1 MDAFLQAVGM
11 VFNFE
16 TLLVIVASAIF
27 GLFVGAL
34 PGLTATMAT
43 ALLVPVTFYM
53 APIPAI
59 AAIISCTAMAITAGD
74 LPGTLLRIPGTPASA
89 AYVEDSYR
97 MAQKGQAGLAIG
109 IGVIGSVLGGL
120 FGFVFLLFTAPA
132 LAKFALGF
140 SSFEYFWLA
149 VLGLS
154 CAALISSGGMAKGA
168 LSLLLGLLIAQ
179 VGLDPLMG
187 SQRFTLGITELSGG
201 ISFIPAMIG
210 MFALAEIMRAG
221 RTGAPTIIQANVR
234 NPFKGTLKVLWQYRK
249 NQVRGSVIGSLIG
262 ALPGVGGDLAAWVTY
277 TLAKKTSKTPE
288 LFGKGHPEGLV
299 EAGATNNAALSAS
312 WIPAMVFGIP
322 GDAVTAI
329 AVGVLVMKGLDPG
342 PQLLTV
348 HPENFYAVMLVFV
361 IANILM
367 LPLGY
372 VAART
377 ARWIFEVPRALLNAA
392 ILLFCIVGSFSINNT
407 MFGVGVMLILGII
420 AYVLESRQFA
430 IAPIILGIVLGP
442 LVETNFTTSMII
454 TSGNFAGFFGR
465 PIAAV
470 LGVATI
476 IIWGLAIFGTL
487 RRMLKARSER
497 NGMDD
502 RALTHP
508 ANS

>member
-1 MDAFLQAVGM
+1 MDAFVTALGL
-11 VFNFE
+11 VFNLE

-97 MAQKGQAGLAIG
+97 MAQNGQAGLAIG

-154 CAALISSGGMAKGA
+154 CAALISSGGIAKGA
-168 LSLLLGLLIAQ
+168 LSLLLGLFIAQ
-179 VGLDPLMG
+179 VGLDPLTAA
-187 SQRFTLGITELSGG
+187 QRFTFGSTELAGG

-210 MFALAEIMRAG
+210 MFALAEILRAG
-221 RTGAPTIIQANVR
+221 RSPISKVPQVNVR
-234 NPFKGTLKVLWQYRK
+234 NPFKGTLKVIWQYRK
-249 NQVRGSVIGSLIG
+249 NQARGSIIGSLIG

-277 TLAKKTSKTPE
+277 SLAKRTSKTPE
-288 LFGKGHPEGLV
+288 KFGKGHPEGLV
-299 EAGATNNAALSAS
+299 EAGATNNAALSSS

-348 HPENFYAVMLVFV
+348 NPHNFYAVMLVFV
-361 IANILM
+361 IANLLM

-372 VAART
+372 VAARS
-377 ARWIFEVPRALLNAA
+377 ARRIFEVPRALLNAA
-392 ILLFCIVGSFSINNT
+392 ILLFCIVGSYSINNT
-407 MFGVGVMLILGII
+407 MFGVIIMLVLGIVAFI
-420 AYVLESRQFA
+420 LESRQFA

-442 LVETNFTTSMII
+442 LVEQNFTTSMMI
-454 TSGNFAGFFGR
+454 TSGNFLGFFSR
-465 PIAAV
+465 PIAGA
-470 LGVATI
+470 LGIATLV
-476 IIWGLAIFGTL
+476 IWGLAIAATIMRA
-487 RRMLKARSER
+487 RRARAEQLS
-497 NGMDD
+497 
-502 RALTHP
+502 AQTSP
-508 ANS
+508 P

>member
-1 MDAFLQAVGM
+1 MNAFVEALSL
-11 VFNFE
+11 VFNIE
-16 TLLVIVASAIF
+16 TLLVILASAIF

-43 ALLVPVTFYM
+43 ALLVPLTFYM

-59 AAIISCTAMAITAGD
+59 AAIIASTAMAITAGD

-120 FGFVFLLFTAPA
+120 FGFVFLMFTAPA

-154 CAALISSGGMAKGA
+154 CAALISSGGVAKGG

-179 VGLDPLMG
+179 VGVDPLTG
-187 SQRFTLGITELSGG
+187 TPRFTFGVSELTGG

-210 MFALAEIMRAG
+210 MFALAEVM
-221 RTGAPTIIQANVR
+221 RTGRRFRLGVPQANVR
-234 NPFKGTLKVLWQYRK
+234 NPFKGVLACLWKYRK
-249 NQVRGSVIGSLIG
+249 NQIRGSIIGSLIG

-277 TLAKKTSKTPE
+277 SLAKKTSKTPE

-299 EAGATNNAALSAS
+299 EAGATNNAALSSS

-329 AVGVLVMKGLDPG
+329 AVGVLVMKGMEPG
-342 PQLLTV
+342 PQLLTTN
-348 HPENFYAVMLVFV
+348 PQNFYAVMLVFV

-372 VAART
+372 IAARS
-377 ARWIFEVPRALLNAA
+377 ARRIFEVPRALLNAA
-392 ILLFCIVGSFSINNT
+392 ILLFCIVGSYSINNT
-407 MFGVGVMLILGII
+407 MFGVTIMLALGVI
-420 AYVLESRQFA
+420 AFFLEKSGFA

-442 LVETNFTTSMII
+442 LVEQNFTTSMII
-454 TSGNFAGFFGR
+454 TNGNVFGLFER
-465 PIAAV
+465 PISAI
-470 LGVATI
+470 LGIATI
-476 IIWGLAIFGTL
+476 AVWSLFIFGSVKRNFRPKEIAGETL
-487 RRMLKARSER
+487 
-497 NGMDD
+497 
-502 RALTHP
+502 
-508 ANS
+508 

>member
-1 MDAFLQAVGM
+1 MNAFVEAFLL
-11 VFNFE
+11 VFNVE
-16 TLLVIVASAIF
+16 TLLVITASAIF

-43 ALLVPVTFYM
+43 ALLVPLTFYM

-59 AAIISCTAMAITAGD
+59 AAIIASTAMAITAGD

-120 FGFVFLLFTAPA
+120 FGFVFLMFTAPA

-154 CAALISSGGMAKGA
+154 CAALISSGGVAKGA

-179 VGLDPLMG
+179 VGVDPLTG
-187 SQRFTLGITELSGG
+187 TPRFTFGVSELTGG

-210 MFALAEIMRAG
+210 MFALAEVM
-221 RTGAPTIIQANVR
+221 RTGRRFRLAIPQANVR
-234 NPFKGTLKVLWQYRK
+234 NPFKGVMACLWKYRK
-249 NQVRGSVIGSLIG
+249 NQFRGSVIGSLIG

-277 TLAKKTSKTPE
+277 SLAKKTSKTPE

-329 AVGVLVMKGLDPG
+329 AVGVLVMKGMEPG
-342 PQLLTV
+342 PQLLTTN
-348 HPENFYAVMLVFV
+348 PQNFYAVMLVFV

-372 VAART
+372 VAARS

-392 ILLFCIVGSFSINNT
+392 ILLFCVVGSYSINNT
-407 MFGVGVMLILGII
+407 MFGVGIMLALGVMAFFMEKSG
-420 AYVLESRQFA
+420 FA
-430 IAPIILGIVLGP
+430 MAPVILGIVLGP
-442 LVETNFTTSMII
+442 LVEQNFTTSMII
-454 TSGNFAGFFGR
+454 TNGDLLGLFER

-470 LGVATI
+470 LGVASI
-476 IIWGLAIFGTL
+476 AVWGLFIFGSIRKTF
-487 RRMLKARSER
+487 RQ
-497 NGMDD
+497 
-502 RALTHP
+502 RALAEKP
-508 ANS
+508 A

>member
-1 MDAFLQAVGM
+1 MDAFLLAIGL
-11 VFNFE
+11 VFNVE
-16 TLLVIVASAIF
+16 TLLVILAASIF

-74 LPGTLLRIPGTPASA
+74 LPGALLRIPGTPASA
-89 AYVEDSYR
+89 AYVEDSYG
-97 MAQKGQAGLAIG
+97 MAKQGKAGLAIG
-109 IGVIGSVLGGL
+109 IGVIGSMLGGL

-132 LAKFALGF
+132 LAKFALSF

-154 CAALISSGGMAKGA
+154 CAALISTGGMAKGA
-168 LSLLLGLLIAQ
+168 LSLLLGLFIAQ
-179 VGLDPLMG
+179 IGVDPLMG
-187 SQRFTLGITELSGG
+187 AQRFTFGFSELSGG

-221 RTGAPTIIQANVR
+221 RNGTKAVAQANVG

-249 NQVRGSVIGSLIG
+249 NHLRGSMIGSLLG

-277 TLAKKTSKTPE
+277 SLAKRTSKTPE
-288 LFGKGHPEGLV
+288 KFGTGHPEGLV
-299 EAGATNNAALSAS
+299 EASATNNAALSTS

-348 HPENFYAVMLVFV
+348 NPQNFYAVLLVFV
-361 IANILM
+361 VANILM

-372 VAART
+372 VAARS

-392 ILLFCIVGSFSINNT
+392 ILLFCLVGSFSINNT
-407 MFGVGVMLILGII
+407 MFGVGVMLALGII
-420 AYVLESRQFA
+420 AYVLESRRFA

-442 LVETNFTTSMII
+442 LVEGNFTTSMII
-454 TSGNFAGFFGR
+454 TSGNFLGFFER

-470 LGVATI
+470 LGIATI
-476 IIWGLAIFGTL
+476 IIWGTAIGGTILRAYKGRQLRLA
-487 RRMLKARSER
+487 
-497 NGMDD
+497 
-502 RALTHP
+502 
-508 ANS
+508 

>member
-1 MDAFLQAVGM
+1 MNAFVEALSL
-11 VFNFE
+11 VFNVE
-16 TLLVIVASAIF
+16 TLLVILASAIF

-43 ALLVPVTFYM
+43 ALLVPLTFYM

-59 AAIISCTAMAITAGD
+59 AAIIASTAMAITAGD

-120 FGFVFLLFTAPA
+120 FGFVFLMFTAPA

-154 CAALISSGGMAKGA
+154 CAALISSGGVAKGG

-179 VGLDPLMG
+179 VGVDPLTG
-187 SQRFTLGITELSGG
+187 TPRFTFGISELTGG

-210 MFALAEIMRAG
+210 MFALAEVM
-221 RTGAPTIIQANVR
+221 RTGRRFKLGVPQANVR
-234 NPFKGTLKVLWQYRK
+234 NPFKGVMACLWKYRK
-249 NQVRGSVIGSLIG
+249 NQVRGSIIGSLIG

-277 TLAKKTSKTPE
+277 SLAKKTSKTPE

-299 EAGATNNAALSAS
+299 EAGATNNAALSSS

-329 AVGVLVMKGLDPG
+329 AVGVLVMKGMEPG
-342 PQLLTV
+342 PQLLTSN
-348 HPENFYAVMLVFV
+348 PQNFYAVMLVFV

-372 VAART
+372 IAARS
-377 ARWIFEVPRALLNAA
+377 ARRIFEVPRALLNAA
-392 ILLFCIVGSFSINNT
+392 ILLFCIVGSYSINNT
-407 MFGVGVMLILGII
+407 MFGVTIMLALGVI
-420 AYVLESRQFA
+420 AFFLEKSGFA

-442 LVETNFTTSMII
+442 LVEQNFTTSMII
-454 TSGNFAGFFGR
+454 TNGNVLGLFER
-465 PIAAV
+465 PISAV
-470 LGVATI
+470 LGIATI
-476 IIWGLAIFGTL
+476 AVWSLFIFGSVKTTF
-487 RRMLKARSER
+487 RPKEIA
-497 NGMDD
+497 GD
-502 RALTHP
+502 TI
-508 ANS
+508 

>member
-1 MDAFLQAVGM
+1 MDAILTGLNL
-11 VFNFE
+11 VFTPE
-16 TLLVIVASAIF
+16 TLIVILLSSIF

-43 ALLVPVTFYM
+43 ALLVPLTFYM
-53 APIPAI
+53 PPIPAI
-59 AAIISCTAMAITAGD
+59 AAIISSTAMAITAGD

-109 IGVIGSVLGGL
+109 IGVIGSTLGGL
-120 FGFVFLLFTAPA
+120 FGFVVLLFSAPI

-149 VLGLS
+149 ALGLS
-154 CAALISSGGMAKGA
+154 CAALISSGGVAKGA
-168 LSLLLGLLIAQ
+168 LSLLIGLFLAQ
-179 VGLDPLMG
+179 VGRDPLMG
-187 SQRFTLGITELSGG
+187 AARFTFGSVELAGG

-210 MFALAEIMRAG
+210 MFALAEVM
-221 RTGAPTIIQANVR
+221 RTGRNFRLGTPQANIK
-234 NPFKGTLKVLWQYRK
+234 NPFKGVLKVIWQYRK
-249 NQVRGSVIGSLIG
+249 NQVRGSIIGSLIG
-262 ALPGVGGDLAAWVTY
+262 ALPGVGGDLAAWITY
-277 TLAKKTSKTPE
+277 SLAKRTSKTPE
-288 LFGKGHPEGLV
+288 KFGTGHPEGLV

-329 AVGVLVMKGLDPG
+329 AVGVLVMKGMEPG

-348 HPENFYAVMLVFV
+348 NAQNFYAVMFVFV

-377 ARWIFEVPRALLNAA
+377 SRWIFEVPRALLNAA

-407 MFGVGVMLILGII
+407 MFGVVVMLVLGAMAFIL
-420 AYVLESRQFA
+420 EKHRFA
-430 IAPIILGIVLGP
+430 IAPIILGMVLGP
-442 LVETNFTTSMII
+442 LVEQNFITSMTI
-454 TSGNFAGFFGR
+454 SGGDLAGLFSR
-465 PIAAV
+465 PLA
-470 LGVATI
+470 ATI
-476 IIWGLAIFGTL
+476 GITTLLIWGLAIGGTL
-487 RRMLKARSER
+487 YRAVSSR
-497 NGMDD
+497 NQ
-502 RALTHP
+502 RKPSLA
-508 ANS
+508 

>member
-1 MDAFLQAVGM
+1 MNAFVEALSL
-11 VFNFE
+11 VFNLE
-16 TLLVIVASAIF
+16 TLLVILASAIF

-43 ALLVPVTFYM
+43 ALLVPLTFYM

-59 AAIISCTAMAITAGD
+59 AAIIASTAMAITAGD

-120 FGFVFLLFTAPA
+120 FGFVFLMFTAPA

-154 CAALISSGGMAKGA
+154 CAALISSGGVAKGG

-179 VGLDPLMG
+179 VGVDPLTG
-187 SQRFTLGITELSGG
+187 TPRFTFGVSELTGG

-210 MFALAEIMRAG
+210 MFALAEVM
-221 RTGAPTIIQANVR
+221 RTGRRFRLGVPQANVR
-234 NPFKGTLKVLWQYRK
+234 NPFKGVLTCLWKYRK
-249 NQVRGSVIGSLIG
+249 NQIRGSVVGSLIG

-277 TLAKKTSKTPE
+277 SLAKKTSKTPE

-299 EAGATNNAALSAS
+299 EAGATNNAALSSS

-329 AVGVLVMKGLDPG
+329 AVGVLVMKGMEPG
-342 PQLLTV
+342 PQLLTTN
-348 HPENFYAVMLVFV
+348 PQNFYAVMLVFV

-372 VAART
+372 IAARS
-377 ARWIFEVPRALLNAA
+377 ARRIFEVPRALLNAA
-392 ILLFCIVGSFSINNT
+392 ILLFCIVGSYSINNT
-407 MFGVGVMLILGII
+407 MFGVTIMLALGVI
-420 AYVLESRQFA
+420 AFFLEKSGFA

-442 LVETNFTTSMII
+442 LVEQNFTTSMII
-454 TSGNFAGFFGR
+454 TNGSVLGLFER
-465 PIAAV
+465 PISAI
-470 LGVATI
+470 LGIATI
-476 IIWGLAIFGTL
+476 AVWSLFIFGSVKKNF
-487 RRMLKARSER
+487 RPKAIA
-497 NGMDD
+497 GD
-502 RALTHP
+502 TI
-508 ANS
+508 

>member
-1 MDAFLQAVGM
+1 MDAFLLALGM
-11 VFNFE
+11 VFNVQ
-16 TLLVIVASAIF
+16 TLLVITGAAVF

-53 APIPAI
+53 EPIPAI

-120 FGFVFLLFTAPA
+120 FGFVFLMFTAPA

-168 LSLLLGLLIAQ
+168 LSLLLGLFIAQ

-187 SQRFTLGITELSGG
+187 AQRFTLGIAELSGG

-221 RTGAPTIIQANVR
+221 RFGSTAITQANVR

-249 NQVRGSVIGSLIG
+249 NQVRGSIIGSLLG

-277 TLAKKTSKTPE
+277 ALAKRTSKTPE
-288 LFGKGHPEGLV
+288 LFGTGHPEGLV

-329 AVGVLVMKGLDPG
+329 AVGVLIMKGLDPG

-348 HPENFYAVMLVFV
+348 NPHNFYAVMLVFV

-377 ARWIFEVPRALLNAA
+377 AHWIFEVPRALLNAA
-392 ILLFCIVGSFSINNT
+392 ILLFCLVGSFSINNS
-407 MFGVGVMLILGII
+407 MFGIVVMLALGII
-420 AYVLESRQFA
+420 AYVLEARRFA
-430 IAPIILGIVLGP
+430 VAPIILGIVLGP

-454 TSGNFAGFFGR
+454 TGGNFFGFFGR

-470 LGVATI
+470 LGAATLT
-476 IIWGLAIFGTL
+476 IWGFSIVGAIRRARRERL
-487 RRMLKARSER
+487 RMAAGSV
-497 NGMDD
+497 
-502 RALTHP
+502 A
-508 ANS
+508 

>member
-1 MDAFLQAVGM
+1 MDAFRLAIDL
-11 VFNFE
+11 VFNVE
-16 TLLVIVASAIF
+16 TLSVIVASAVF

-43 ALLVPVTFYM
+43 ALLVPITFYM
-53 APIPAI
+53 SPIPAI

-120 FGFVFLLFTAPA
+120 FGFVFLLFAAPA
-132 LAKFALGF
+132 LAKFAIGF

-154 CAALISSGGMAKGA
+154 CAALVSSGGMAKGA
-168 LSLLLGLLIAQ
+168 LSLLLGLFIAQ
-179 VGLDPLMG
+179 VGFDPLTATP
-187 SQRFTLGITELSGG
+187 RFTFGWVELAGG

-221 RTGAPTIIQANVR
+221 RNAIASVPQINLR
-234 NPFKGTLKVLWQYRK
+234 NPFAGTLKVLWQYRK

-262 ALPGVGGDLAAWVTY
+262 ALPGVGGDIAAWVTY
-277 TLAKKTSKTPE
+277 SLAKRTSKTPE
-288 LFGKGHPEGLV
+288 KFGTGHPEGLV

-342 PQLLTV
+342 PTLLTI
-348 HPENFYAVMLVFV
+348 HPQNFYAVMIVFA
-361 IANILM
+361 IANVLM

-372 VAART
+372 IAAKS

-392 ILLFCIVGSFSINNT
+392 ILLFCIVGSYSMNNS
-407 MFGVGVMLILGII
+407 MFGVIVMIVMGVV
-420 AYVLESRQFA
+420 AYILESRRFA

-442 LVETNFTTSMII
+442 LVETNFTSSMMI
-454 TSGNFAGFFGR
+454 TDGNFAGFFGR

-470 LGVATI
+470 LGITTI
-476 IIWGLAIFGTL
+476 LIWGLAVFGTI
-487 RRMLKARSER
+487 
-497 NGMDD
+497 
-502 RALTHP
+502 RAYLAKRTTTQT
-508 ANS
+508 

>member
-1 MDAFLQAVGM
+1 MNAFVEALSL
-11 VFNFE
+11 VFNLE
-16 TLLVIVASAIF
+16 TLLVILASAIF

-43 ALLVPVTFYM
+43 ALLVPLTFYM

-59 AAIISCTAMAITAGD
+59 AAIIASTAMAITAGD

-120 FGFVFLLFTAPA
+120 FGFVFLMFTAPA

-154 CAALISSGGMAKGA
+154 CAALISSGGVAKGG

-179 VGLDPLMG
+179 VGVDPLTG
-187 SQRFTLGITELSGG
+187 TPRFTFGVSELTGG

-210 MFALAEIMRAG
+210 MFALAEVM
-221 RTGAPTIIQANVR
+221 RTGRRFRLGVPQANVR
-234 NPFKGTLKVLWQYRK
+234 NPFKGVLACLWKYRK
-249 NQVRGSVIGSLIG
+249 NQIRGSVIGSLIG

-277 TLAKKTSKTPE
+277 SLAKKTSKTPE

-299 EAGATNNAALSAS
+299 EAGATNNAALSSS

-329 AVGVLVMKGLDPG
+329 AVGVLVMKGMEPG
-342 PQLLTV
+342 PQLLTSN
-348 HPENFYAVMLVFV
+348 PQNFYAVMLVFV

-372 VAART
+372 IAARS
-377 ARWIFEVPRALLNAA
+377 ARRIFEVPRALLNAA
-392 ILLFCIVGSFSINNT
+392 ILLFCIVGSYSINNT
-407 MFGVGVMLILGII
+407 MFGVTIMLALGVI
-420 AYVLESRQFA
+420 AFFLEKSGFA

-442 LVETNFTTSMII
+442 LVEQNFTTSMII
-454 TSGNFAGFFGR
+454 TNGNVLGLFER
-465 PIAAV
+465 PISAV
-470 LGVATI
+470 LGIATI
-476 IIWGLAIFGTL
+476 AVWSLFIFGSVKKTFRPKEIAGETL
-487 RRMLKARSER
+487 
-497 NGMDD
+497 
-502 RALTHP
+502 
-508 ANS
+508 

>member
-1 MDAFLQAVGM
+1 MDAFIQAAGL
-11 VFNFE
+11 VFNAE
-16 TLLVIVASAIF
+16 TLLVILASAGF

-74 LPGTLLRIPGTPASA
+74 LPGALLRIPGTPASA
-89 AYVEDSYR
+89 AYVEDSYGL
-97 MAQKGQAGLAIG
+97 AKKGQAGLAIG
-109 IGVIGSVLGGL
+109 IGVIGSALGGL
-120 FGFVFLLFTAPA
+120 FGFVFLLFSAPA

-154 CAALISSGGMAKGA
+154 CAALISSGGMAKGV
-168 LSLLLGLLIAQ
+168 LSLLLGLFIAQ
-179 VGLDPLMG
+179 IGMDPLMG
-187 SQRFTLGITELSGG
+187 SQRFTFGVTELSGG

-210 MFALAEIMRAG
+210 MFAVAEIMRAG
-221 RTGAPTIIQANVR
+221 RTGARPVVQANLR
-234 NPFKGTLKVLWQYRK
+234 NPFKGTLKVIWQYRK
-249 NQVRGSVIGSLIG
+249 NQIRGSIIGSLLG

-277 TLAKKTSKTPE
+277 SLAKRTSKTPE
-288 LFGKGHPEGLV
+288 LFGRGHPEGLV
-299 EAGATNNAALSAS
+299 EAGASNNAALSSS

-322 GDAVTAI
+322 GDAITAI

-342 PQLLTV
+342 PQLFTTN
-348 HPENFYAVMLVFV
+348 PQNFYAVMLVFV
-361 IANILM
+361 IANVLM
-367 LPLGY
+367 VPLGY
-372 VAART
+372 IAARY

-392 ILLFCIVGSFSINNT
+392 ILLFCMVGSFSINNT
-407 MFGVGVMLILGII
+407 MFGVGVMLVLGIV
-420 AYVLESRQFA
+420 AYILESRHFS

-454 TSGNFAGFFGR
+454 SSGNFIGFFSR

-470 LGVATI
+470 LGGATI
-476 IIWGLAIFGTL
+476 IIWALALIGTI
-487 RRMLKARSER
+487 RRVLKDRSELGHGEKLDVLR
-497 NGMDD
+497 
-502 RALTHP
+502 
-508 ANS
+508 

>member
-1 MDAFLQAVGM
+1 MNAFLDAFFL
-11 VFNFE
+11 VFNAP
-16 TLLVIVASAIF
+16 TLLVILASAVF

-43 ALLVPVTFYM
+43 ALLVPLTFYM
-53 APIPAI
+53 DPIPAI
-59 AAIISCTAMAITAGD
+59 AAIISSTAMAITAGD

-97 MAQKGQAGLAIG
+97 MAQKGEAGLAIG

-120 FGFVFLLFTAPA
+120 FGFVFLLFTAPM

-149 VLGLS
+149 LLGLS
-154 CAALISSGGMAKGA
+154 CAALISSGGVAKGA

-179 VGLDPLMG
+179 VGTDPLTG
-187 SQRFTLGITELSGG
+187 QSRFTFGISELTGG

-210 MFALAEIMRAG
+210 MFALAEVMRAG
-221 RTGAPTIIQANVR
+221 RLFRTKIPQANIG
-234 NPFKGTLKVLWQYRK
+234 NPFKGVMACLWKYRK
-249 NQVRGSVIGSLIG
+249 NQMRGSIIGSLIG

-277 TLAKKTSKTPE
+277 SLAKKTSKTPE
-288 LFGKGHPEGLV
+288 KFGKGHPEGLV

-329 AVGVLVMKGLDPG
+329 AVGVLVMKGMEPG

-348 HPENFYAVMLVFV
+348 NPQNFYAVMLVFV
-361 IANILM
+361 VANLLM

-372 VAART
+372 VAARSS
-377 ARWIFEVPRALLNAA
+377 RWIFEVPRALLNAA
-392 ILLFCIVGSFSINNT
+392 ILVFCIVGSYSINNT
-407 MFGVGVMLILGII
+407 MFGVLVMLALGII
-420 AYVLESRQFA
+420 AWHLEALNFA

-442 LVETNFTTSMII
+442 LVEQNFTTSMII
-454 TSGNFAGFFGR
+454 TGGSLTGFFER

-476 IIWGLAIFGTL
+476 AVWTL
-487 RRMLKARSER
+487 FITGAVMKTRRERTAAR
-497 NGMDD
+497 
-502 RALTHP
+502 AAP
-508 ANS
+508 V

>member
-1 MDAFLQAVGM
+1 MNAFIDAYFL
-11 VFNFE
+11 VFNLE
-16 TLLVIVASAIF
+16 TLLVIVASSIF

-43 ALLVPVTFYM
+43 ALLVPLTFYM
-53 APIPAI
+53 SPIPAI
-59 AAIISCTAMAITAGD
+59 AAIISSTAMAITAGD

-120 FGFVFLLFTAPA
+120 FGFVFLMFTAPA

-154 CAALISSGGMAKGA
+154 CAALISSGGVAKGA
-168 LSLLLGLLIAQ
+168 LSLLLGLMISQ
-179 VGLDPLMG
+179 VGVDPLTG
-187 SQRFTLGITELSGG
+187 TPRFTFGVSELTGG

-210 MFALAEIMRAG
+210 MFALAEVM
-221 RTGAPTIIQANVR
+221 RTGRRFRLDIPQANVR
-234 NPFKGTLKVLWQYRK
+234 NPFKGVMACLWKYRK
-249 NQVRGSVIGSLIG
+249 NQVRGSIIGSLIG

-277 TLAKKTSKTPE
+277 SLAKKTSKNPE

-329 AVGVLVMKGLDPG
+329 AVGVLVMKGMEPG
-342 PQLLTV
+342 PQLLTTN
-348 HPENFYAVMLVFV
+348 PQNFYAVMLVFV

-372 VAART
+372 VAARS

-392 ILLFCIVGSFSINNT
+392 ILLFCVVGSYSINNT
-407 MFGVGVMLILGII
+407 MFGVTVMLVLGVMAFFMEKSG
-420 AYVLESRQFA
+420 FA
-430 IAPIILGIVLGP
+430 MAPVILGIVLGP
-442 LVETNFTTSMII
+442 LVEQNFTTSMII
-454 TSGNFAGFFGR
+454 TNGNVFGLFER

-470 LGVATI
+470 LGVASI
-476 IIWGLAIFGTL
+476 AVWGLFIFGAARKTFKP
-487 RRMLKARSER
+487 KALA
-497 NGMDD
+497 GQVM
-502 RALTHP
+502 
-508 ANS
+508 

>member
-1 MDAFLQAVGM
+1 MDALWLAIGM
-11 VFNFE
+11 VFNIQ
-16 TLLVIVASAIF
+16 TLLVIAASAIF
-27 GLFVGAL
+27 GLFVGAI

-53 APIPAI
+53 DPVPAI
-59 AAIISCTAMAITAGD
+59 AAIIACTAMAITAGD

-89 AYVEDSYR
+89 AYVEDSYG

-109 IGVIGSVLGGL
+109 IGVVGSALGGL
-120 FGFVFLLFTAPA
+120 FGFAFLMLTAPT

-154 CAALISSGGMAKGA
+154 CAALVSSGGMAKGA
-168 LSLLLGLLIAQ
+168 LSLLLGLLISQ

-187 SQRFTLGITELSGG
+187 TQRFTFGVTELSGG

-210 MFALAEIMRAG
+210 MFALAEILRAG
-221 RTGAPTIIQANVR
+221 RSGAPRIVQQNVQ
-234 NPFKGTLKVLWQYRK
+234 NPFKGTLGVIWKYRK
-249 NQVRGSVIGSLIG
+249 NQIRGSVIGSLIG

-361 IANILM
+361 IANLLM

-372 VAART
+372 IAARN
-377 ARWIFEVPRALLNAA
+377 ARWIFEVPRPLLNAA
-392 ILLFCIVGSFSINNT
+392 VLLLCIVGSFAMNNT
-407 MFGVGVMLILGII
+407 VFSIGVMLVLGIV
-420 AYVLESRQFA
+420 AYVLEEHGFA

-454 TSGNFAGFFGR
+454 TSGNFLGFFER

-470 LGVATI
+470 LGVTTLLIWSFAIYGTI
-476 IIWGLAIFGTL
+476 SRL
-487 RRMLKARSER
+487 RRRRGA
-497 NGMDD
+497 
-502 RALTHP
+502 
-508 ANS
+508 

>member
-1 MDAFLQAVGM
+1 MNAFVDAYFL
-11 VFNFE
+11 VFNLE
-16 TLLVIVASAIF
+16 TLLVIAASAIF

-43 ALLVPVTFYM
+43 ALLVPLTFYM
-53 APIPAI
+53 SPIPAI
-59 AAIISCTAMAITAGD
+59 AAIISSTAMAITAGD

-89 AYVEDSYR
+89 AYVEDSYS

-120 FGFVFLLFTAPA
+120 FGFVFLIFTAPA

-154 CAALISSGGMAKGA
+154 CAALISSGGVAKGA
-168 LSLLLGLLIAQ
+168 LSLLLGLLISQ
-179 VGLDPLMG
+179 VGVDPLTG
-187 SQRFTLGITELSGG
+187 TPRFTFGVSELTGG

-210 MFALAEIMRAG
+210 MFALAEVM
-221 RTGAPTIIQANVR
+221 RTGRRFKLNIPQANVR
-234 NPFKGTLKVLWQYRK
+234 NPFKGVAACIWKYRK
-249 NQVRGSVIGSLIG
+249 NQLRGSIIGSLIG

-277 TLAKKTSKTPE
+277 SLAKKTSKTPE

-329 AVGVLVMKGLDPG
+329 AVGVLVMKGMEPG
-342 PQLLTV
+342 PQLLTTN
-348 HPENFYAVMLVFV
+348 PQNFYAVMLVFV

-372 VAART
+372 VAARS

-392 ILLFCIVGSFSINNT
+392 ILLFCVVGSYSINNT
-407 MFGVGVMLILGII
+407 MFGVTVMLVLGI
-420 AYVLESRQFA
+420 AAFFMEKSGFA
-430 IAPIILGIVLGP
+430 IAPVILGIVLGP
-442 LVETNFTTSMII
+442 LVEQNFTTSMII
-454 TSGNFAGFFGR
+454 TNGNVFGLFER

-470 LGVATI
+470 LGAASIAV
-476 IIWGLAIFGTL
+476 WGLFIFGAVRKTL
-487 RRMLKARSER
+487 QTK
-497 NGMDD
+497 
-502 RALTHP
+502 ALTDE
-508 ANS
+508 AV